1 LGNLIKPQF
10 SKIKK
15 TQDKNVCPIVAD
27 LVVTKRGRN
36 EKVGK
41 ENSHQKKMKEM
52 VQEKGKWKNRK
63 QLCM

>member
-1 LGNLIKPQF
+1 
-10 SKIKK
+10 
-15 TQDKNVCPIVAD
+15 
-27 LVVTKRGRN
+27 VTKRGRN

-52 VQEKGKWKNRK
+52 VQEKGKWKNRR